1 MNRRGSIAFFLLLL
15 VPGSLVLA
23 DTVICYVDME
33 KGQIRIETLVDENSK
48 IQSEIET
55 LTQRNTELKQ
65 NIEDWEVEL
74 SEVRPIIER
83 VSRKKNSLYVI
94 LEKIVD
100 ENLREKATATYNR
113 STDILNRLRKTKEE
127 MEVSIK
133 NALIEMTENK
143 TQIECNKRRMN
154 WNALEV
160 SALNGSIALTQN
172 QVASLEA
179 IVDNVDSINEE
190 AAKYL
195 ER

>member
-83 VSRKKNSLYVI
+83 VRRKKNSLYVI